1 MQIFERLALKVTS
14 LHYSYVIDYTDV
26 FQEYID

>member
-1 MQIFERLALKVTS
+1 MQIFERLGLKVTS
-14 LHYSYVIDYTDV
+14 LHYSYVIDYTGV

>member
-14 LHYSYVIDYTDV
+14 LHYSNVIDYTDV